1 MAFTFLFLSLFSW
14 CVYFYFFFPL
24 EIPNTFSY
32 SHFQLT
38 LHFPAL
44 LMGTA
49 GWSWDG
55 AAEPVSVLLPHIL
68 QTASIL
74 DFLSGF
80 STGRAAK
87 LGPWGKLCPPC
98 TALLFLLSSKI
109 FRGRKCRF
117 VLVVVSWW
125 PERPWK
131 NGRARG
137 NLLLCPCPPSLSGSS
152 LPPRH
157 ISPCIAAEGTLKSRG
172 LTGLVVQSKS
182 PLSAAAVSAA
192 WGADLPISVE
202 PCRDTEIALNE
213 HSHELVFIPKCDTVI
228 YICQCCAELPC
239 SLWTLSSKM
248 FQANAAAIFFCQN
261 ALLTQSVK
269 TFSIDF
275 SGMKR
280 IKKWHS

>member
-24 EIPNTFSY
+24 WNPKHIFLQPAHAAFSCPADGQRRLELWWWSRTCVCAPP
-32 SHFQLT
+32 SHPPDSLYF
-38 LHFPAL
+38 
-44 LMGTA
+44 G
-49 GWSWDG
+49 
-55 AAEPVSVLLPHIL
+55 
-68 QTASIL
+68 
-74 DFLSGF
+74 GF

-87 LGPWGKLCPPC
+87 LGPWGKLCPPR
-98 TALLFLLSSKI
+98 TASLFLLSSKI

-117 VLVVVSWW
+117 MLAIVAWQ
-125 PERPWK
+125 PERSWK
-131 NGRARG
+131 NGRTRG
-137 NLLLCPCPPSLSGSS
+137 NLLLCPCPLSLSGSS

-157 ISPCIAAEGTLKSRG
+157 ISPCIAAEGTLKSPG
-172 LTGLVVQSKS
+172 LTGLVVQSEP
-182 PLSAAAVSAA
+182 PLPAAAVSAA

-248 FQANAAAIFFCQN
+248 FQA
-261 ALLTQSVK
+261 TQLQYSFAKMPFWLRV
-269 TFSIDF
+269 
-275 SGMKR
+275 
-280 IKKWHS
+280 